1 MKTMKQIITLLAITF
16 SLFTANAQNIIDS
29 KVKFEIGNMGFKT
42 VEGSFSNIQGDIQFN
57 SNNVNE
63 SSFNVCIP
71 VNTVNT
77 ENEKRDEHLLA
88 DDFFHQEKYPN
99 ICFVSTKISKTK
111 EGFVAE
117 GTLSIKGIEQTVSI
131 PFTYSDKTYNGS
143 LELERLDYGLGP
155 NGGFMI
161 AKTVTLSIYCQV
173 D

>member
-1 MKTMKQIITLLAITF
+1 MKQIITLLAITF

-42 VEGSFSNIQGDIQFN
+42 VEGSFSDIQGDIQFN

-131 PFTYSDKTYNGS
+131 PFTYSDKTFKGS

-161 AKTVTLSIYCQV
+161 GKTVKLQISCQTE
-173 D
+173 